1 MPKLAKQ
8 YYYSPN
14 GERKIN
20 CYKAPISKELLK
32 KTNIKED
39 DSIRIYAKD
48 NKIII
53 EKVEK

>member
-32 KTNIKED
+32 QTNIKEND
-39 DSIRIYAKD
+39 PIKIYAKG

-53 EKVEK
+53 EKV